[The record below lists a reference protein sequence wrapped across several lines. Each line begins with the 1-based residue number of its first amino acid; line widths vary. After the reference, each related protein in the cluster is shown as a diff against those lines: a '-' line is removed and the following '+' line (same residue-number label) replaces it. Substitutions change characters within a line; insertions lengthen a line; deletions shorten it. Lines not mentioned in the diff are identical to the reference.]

1 MKSIERHISFLI
13 ARHDCVVV
21 PGFGAFVAQ
30 YTPARI
36 LRDTGVI
43 LPPSRAISFNREIDH
58 NDGMLATSIARAAS
72 ISYDQAAQSVAEQV
86 AAMKAQLQA
95 DGTFTL
101 PFVGSFSQ
109 KRGVIEFEPM
119 QSPLIAPQYYGL
131 VPAAI
136 TPVIVEAR
144 REQQAQEE
152 AILPAPKRW
161 ALTAG
166 ARRAMRV
173 AASIAV
179 LVCLGALLTTPVID
193 DRNAPEMASVAT
205 MPKVSAPKTV
215 SATSLLPSAPKEA
228 GVLSIAIPT
237 DGFAIA
243 DTTQRSKNAC
253 AALGGPALDGHHAD
267 ALGGPA
273 LDGRNKEGSE
283 RRMVESDPYRLVVA
297 SLPSQEQ
304 VERFLA
310 SNPDK
315 SLRYMESQG
324 RYRVY
329 AATGQSVAQAQEP
342 LRGDLAGKY
351 PGAWVCHK

>member
-1 MKSIERHISFLI
+1 MKSIDRHISFLI

-72 ISYDQAAQSVAEQV
+72 ISYDQATQSVAEQV

-101 PFVGSFSQ
+101 PFVGSFTM
-109 KRGVIEFEPM
+109 RGKGMIEFEPM
-119 QSPLIAPQYYGL
+119 ESPLIAPQYYGL

-136 TPVIVEAR
+136 SPVIVEAR

-152 AILPAPKRW
+152 AILTAPKRW
-161 ALTAG
+161 TLTAG

-173 AASIAV
+173 AASVAV
-179 LVCLGALLTTPVID
+179 LVCLGALLTTPVIV
-193 DRNAPEMASVAT
+193 DRNAPEMAAVAT

-215 SATSLLPSAPKEA
+215 SATSLLPSTPKEA

-243 DTTQRSKNAC
+243 DTTQRPPVSSNRAFEQSC
-253 AALGGPALDGHHAD
+253 TRDLNSTNTTASASQNQASP
-267 ALGGPA
+267 
-273 LDGRNKEGSE
+273 
-283 RRMVESDPYRLVVA
+283 RRMVDSDPYRLIVA
-297 SLPSQEQ
+297 SLPSQAQ

-310 SNPDK
+310 NNPDK
-315 SLRYMESQG
+315 LLRYMESQG
-324 RYRVY
+324 RFRVY

>member
-1 MKSIERHISFLI
+1 MKSIDRHISFLI

-36 LRDTGVI
+36 LRDQGVI
-43 LPPSRAISFNREIDH
+43 VPPSRAISFNREIDH

-72 ISYDQAAQSVAEQV
+72 ISYDQASQSVAEQV

-101 PFVGSFSQ
+101 PFVGSFRE
-109 KRGVIEFEPM
+109 RGKGIIEFEPM

-136 TPVIVEAR
+136 SPVIVEAR
-144 REQQAQEE
+144 REQAEQE

-161 ALTAG
+161 TLTEG

-173 AASIAV
+173 AASVAV
-179 LVCLGALLTTPVID
+179 LLALGALLTTPVIV
-193 DRNAPEMASVAT
+193 DRSAPEMAAVAT
-205 MPKVSAPKTV
+205 MPKVTAPKTV

-228 GVLSIAIPT
+228 GVLSIAIPN

-253 AALGGPALDGHHAD
+253 GAWGGRRSTAQNDAVALS
-267 ALGGPA
+267 
-273 LDGRNKEGSE
+273 GSE
-283 RRMVESDPYRLVVA
+283 RRMVDSDPYRLIVA

-304 VERFLA
+304 AEKYLA
-310 SNPDK
+310 NNPDK

-351 PGAWVCHK
+351 PGAWVCRK